1 MPDYSTLI
9 ALAAPV
15 VTLIGSVAALFG
27 VWLTQM
33 NNRKTKLIELEH
45 NRELKEMELEHN
57 RKLKLLDLREQTART
72 KGVSLTTED
81 PTRLLLIQGEADRV
95 RRIAEKRSS
104 HPVGGGRVGDYLR
117 GEYKRGVEE
126 LSGAEAQ
133 AVCAGTLRV
142 AAELGVSEEEIVG
155 PLRTDQ
161 QRQRLD
167 DARRLYYF
175 SDMFSKDAPA
185 PPKALARAARRD
197 VGMQRSVFCPVPRL
211 RSLCKRRSRATV
223 RARPRRRC
231 GSRWSVK
238 DRDSRSVGMLRRSS
252 A

>member
-1 MPDYSTLI
+1 MNDYEKDDPDLTPQAKQRIAQEAFEKHKGGVQQKNQAAREALI
-9 ALAAPV
+9 
-15 VTLIGSVAALFG
+15 
-27 VWLTQM
+27 
-33 NNRKTKLIELEH
+33 KTAKSIEK
-45 NRELKEMELEHN
+45 NAVP
-57 RKLKLLDLREQTART
+57 TP

-175 SDMFSKDAPA
+175 SDIFSKDAPA

-197 VGMQRSVFCPVPRL
+197 VGMQRPVFMPRTQAAEPVQKAEP
-211 RSLCKRRSRATV
+211 SHG
-223 RARPRRRC
+223 ARKTKKKV
-231 GSRWSVK
+231 WK
-238 DRDSRSVGMLRRSS
+238 
-252 A
+252 